1 MKLFYYIKDAGE
13 WKQASYDEYQA
24 FDGQKEIRS
33 PTWGLMLL
41 DKLLRPYRW

>member
-1 MKLFYYIKDAGE
+1 MKIYYWIKGDGC
-13 WKQASYDEYQA
+13 WQKVSYDEYKA